1 MSVKDVVDDQIRTA
15 QICRSRLM
23 TMSEV
28 DWLVGGIVFSLKH
41 SMSVI
46 SDGARF
52 AQIARSYVQE
62 LTNSSQHEAAA
73 KVSAWLEQL
82 PQPNDLFAA

>member
-1 MSVKDVVDDQIRTA
+1 MSVKDVVDSQIQNART
-15 QICRSRLM
+15 CRNRYV

-46 SDGARF
+46 SDP
-52 AQIARSYVQE
+52 AQFTLTACAYVKE
-62 LTNSSQHEAAA
+62 LRNAAQHEAAA
-73 KVSAWLEQL
+73 KVTSWLDQL
-82 PQPNDLFAA
+82 PRAA

>member
-1 MSVKDVVDDQIRTA
+1 MSVKDVVESQIQNART
-15 QICRSRLM
+15 CRNRYM

-46 SDGARF
+46 SDP
-52 AQIARSYVQE
+52 AQFSQAACTYVEE
-62 LTNSSQHEAAA
+62 LSNAGQHEAAS
-73 KVSAWLEQL
+73 KVSAWVDQL
-82 PQPNDLFAA
+82 PPRHDLFAA

>member
-1 MSVKDVVDDQIRTA
+1 MSVKDVVDSHIQNART
-15 QICRSRLM
+15 CRNRYM

-46 SDGARF
+46 SDPDQFPQTACT
-52 AQIARSYVQE
+52 YVKE
-62 LTNSSQHEAAA
+62 LGNAGQHEAAA
-73 KVSAWLEQL
+73 KVSAWLDQL
-82 PQPNDLFAA
+82 PRAA

>member
-1 MSVKDVVDDQIRTA
+1 MSVKDVVDSQIQNART
-15 QICRSRLM
+15 CRNRYV

-46 SDGARF
+46 SDPARF
-52 AQIARSYVQE
+52 AQQARVYVQGLE
-62 LTNSSQHEAAA
+62 NAGQHEAAA
-73 KVSAWLEQL
+73 KVSTWLERL
-82 PQPNDLFAA
+82 PQQRNLFAA

>member
-1 MSVKDVVDDQIRTA
+1 MSVKDVVDSQILNART
-15 QICRSRLM
+15 CRNRYM

-46 SDGARF
+46 SDPAQF
-52 AQIARSYVQE
+52 AKQACDYVQE
-62 LTNSSQHEAAA
+62 LENAGQHEAVS
-73 KVSAWLEQL
+73 KVSAWIDQL
-82 PQPNDLFAA
+82 TQRQDLLTA